1 MPTRLMRIWRGST
14 MRSDADAYE
23 NYLRR
28 TGLVGYTAV
37 DGNRGVYMTR
47 RDRGAE
53 SEFCMVSLW
62 DSWEAVRAFAGED
75 PDKAI
80 FYPEDDYPEDDRYL
94 VDREL
99 TVSHYVI
106 FESA

>member
-1 MPTRLMRIWRGST
+1 MPARLMRIWRGST
-14 MRSDADAYE
+14 RRSDAEAYE
-23 NYLRR
+23 RYMRH
-28 TGLVGYTAV
+28 TGFVGYTAA

-47 RDRGAE
+47 RDLGE
-53 SEFCMVSLW
+53 HSEFCMVSLW
-62 DSWEAVRAFAGED
+62 DSWEAVKAFAGDEL
-75 PDKAI
+75 DKAV
-80 FYPEDDYPEDDRYL
+80 FYPEDDRYL

>member
-1 MPTRLMRIWRGST
+1 

-23 NYLRR
+23 DYLRR

-75 PDKAI
+75 PDKAV
-80 FYPEDDYPEDDRYL
+80 FYPEDDRYL
-94 VDREL
+94 VGREL

-106 FESA
+106 FKSA